1 MKTAAKNPRQKQIA
15 VIGLPILQEFTN
27 LTNIA
32 LAHHESHFCH
42 WRFVLQAES
51 TTKIFRILRHLDCDG
66 AIVRITSTAMRREAM
81 KVPFP
86 IVNISSWLED
96 PGVPTV
102 RTDWQKL
109 GRLAAEHLLGKGYRR
124 FGCVVVPGGW
134 YIQARFRAFAETIRQ
149 HGLKLDLFHLRSA
162 TTGPEWVQPLA
173 EEERRRFKQWVTRLR
188 PPAALALTDDWDAP
202 TLMDACRE
210 IGFQIP
216 RDLVMLSTGIHAE
229 ILPQCRPALTG
240 AQEDLQT
247 QAQMAFKMLE
257 ALMNGKPANPE
268 IIDAPPLGIIERES
282 TATMAIEDREVAHA
296 VEFIRAHGCEPGN
309 VGSIMDRAGVSRS
322 TLDRRF
328 AQVMG
333 QTPHDFLIQQR
344 LQRAKELLCLNKPPS
359 METVARQCGFRDFR
373 ELKRVFKRLTKIF
386 PKDWKKAAGVQNR
399 S

>member
-1 MKTAAKNPRQKQIA
+1 MKSPAKASGQKRIA
-15 VIGLPILQEFTN
+15 LFGLPILQEFTN
-27 LTNIA
+27 LSSVA
-32 LAHHESHFCH
+32 LAHHASRTGN
-42 WRFVLQAES
+42 WRFVLQAEN
-51 TTKIFRILRHLDCDG
+51 TPETFRFLRHLDCDG
-66 AIVRITSTAMRREAM
+66 AIVRITSTAMRREAK

-102 RTDWQKL
+102 RTDWHKL
-109 GRLAAEHLLGKGYRR
+109 GRLAAEHLLEKGFRR

-134 YIQARFRAFAETIRQ
+134 YIQARLRAFAETIRQ
-149 HGLKLDLFHLRSA
+149 HGVKLDLFQLRTN
-162 TTGPEWVQPLA
+162 TTGPERVQPLV
-173 EEERRRFKQWVTRLR
+173 EEERRRFKQWVTRLQ

-216 RDLVMLSTGIHAE
+216 RDLVMISTGIHAE
-229 ILPQCRPALTG
+229 VMPQCRPALTG

-247 QAQMAFKMLE
+247 QAQMAIELLE
-257 ALMNGKPANPE
+257 AMMNGTPANPE

-296 VEFIRAHGCEPGN
+296 VEFIRAHGCEPVN
-309 VGSIMDRAGVSRS
+309 VGSLMDRAGVSRS